1 MFYLQNITMNQMTKV
16 MKNTHQG
23 LLAGIT
29 KTALTL
35 SLLAAGGQSFAQSA
49 ALSEHQETIET
60 YCYECHNYVDFS
72 GGVALDLM
80 ELDNLAPDAETWEH
94 VITKL
99 RGHIM
104 PPIGQPRPDE
114 ETYDSLAGWLE
125 GEMDLLA
132 SEYPQAGR
140 PGLYRLNR
148 TEYATVIRDILGL
161 EVSADIEATLP
172 PDNTSYGFD
181 NIADILGVSPTL
193 LEGYLAAADRISAI
207 SVGDPAFPPEQVQ
220 YPASM
225 SLSQNQHMDGLPF
238 GTRGGLSVEH
248 TFPLDGIYEINTSFL
263 ASSLDALMGLQYPH
277 QFEVSIDGQR
287 VKLVTIG
294 GPADYTLV
302 LENSALALDAI
313 NQRTQ
318 VRMPITAGTHE
329 VTVTF
334 LAKSG
339 ALEMDQLEPFERGH
353 FDAVY
358 IGGNPAVT
366 NLEIA
371 GPFNGRAPSQLTGTR
386 EKIFTCYPNS
396 VAEER
401 ACAEQIFTNLAGQ
414 AYRRPLEQDDI
425 DTLVDFFLAG
435 REDKGTFDAGIQMGL
450 RRMLMDPD
458 FLFRF
463 EVEPVNVQPGENFRI
478 DDIALASRLS
488 FFLWSSVPDQELIS
502 LAEQGLLR
510 DPRVLDEQVV
520 RMLEDPR
527 ANALVENFAGQ
538 WLQLRN
544 LESRAPD
551 FVAFPD
557 FDENLRNAFLQETS
571 LFFES
576 VMREDRN
583 VVDLM
588 TADYTYLNERL
599 ALHYGIDGIYGDH
612 FRRVDMDGHPE
623 RGGLLGQG
631 SILMVTS
638 FPHRTSPVVRG
649 KWILDNILGAEPA
662 DPPDNV
668 PALTENDAD
677 AIDIRSMR
685 ERLADHRADPA
696 CSSCHNIMDPIG
708 LALEK
713 FDGIGRWRDL
723 DEGGIPIDSSGQM
736 ADGTPVNGPIA
747 LKEALIQEE
756 GMFVHTFIDRML
768 TYAIGRGLEY
778 YDKPTIRSIARA
790 AEEEDYRFSVIVQEI
805 AKSLPFQWKQAEMEE
820 AGQVAASVRN

>member
-1 MFYLQNITMNQMTKV
+1 MNCNDINTMK
-16 MKNTHQG
+16 K
-23 LLAGIT
+23 IT
-29 KTALTL
+29 KSLQGVL
-35 SLLAAGGQSFAQSA
+35 SLSVLSVLGAGHAQAQSSSMA
-49 ALSEHQETIET
+49 EHQATIET

-80 ELDNLAPDAETWEH
+80 ELDNLSADAETWEH

-99 RGHIM
+99 RGHLM
-104 PPIGQPRPDE
+104 PPVGQPRPDE

-132 SEYPQAGR
+132 EQYPNPGR

-148 TEYATVIRDILGL
+148 TEYATVIQDILGM
-161 EVSADIEATLP
+161 EVSAEIEATLP

-207 SVGDPAFPPEQVQ
+207 AVGDPAFPPEQVQ
-220 YPASM
+220 YPASI

-238 GTRGGLSVEH
+238 GTRGGMAIDH
-248 TFPLDGIYEINTSFL
+248 IFPLDGVYEINTSFL
-263 ASSLDALMGLQYPH
+263 ASSLDALMGLQFPH
-277 QFEVSIDGQR
+277 QFEVSVDGQR

-302 LENSALALDAI
+302 LENSALALEAI

-318 VRMPITAGTHE
+318 VRLPLTAGEHT

-339 ALEMDQLEPFERGH
+339 ALDMDQLEPFERGH

-366 NLEIA
+366 NVEIA
-371 GPFNGRAPSQLTGTR
+371 GPFNGVAPRQMTATR
-386 EKIFTCYPNS
+386 QKVFSCYPNS

-414 AYRRPLEQDDI
+414 AYRRPLEDDDLDVLI
-425 DTLVDFFLAG
+425 DFFLAG

-463 EVEPVNVQPGENFRI
+463 EVEPVNIQPGDNFKI
-478 DDIALASRLS
+478 SDMALASRLS

-502 LAEQGLLR
+502 LAEQGLLS
-510 DPRVLDEQVV
+510 DPRVLDEQVL
-520 RMLEDPR
+520 RMLRDPK

-557 FDENLRNAFLQETS
+557 FDENLRNAFREETT
-571 LFFES
+571 LFFNS

-583 VVDLM
+583 IVDLM

-599 ALHYGIDGIYGDH
+599 AVHYGIPGIYGDH
-612 FRRVDMDGHPE
+612 FRRVELEGHPE

-631 SILMVTS
+631 SILTVTS

-649 KWILDNILGAEPA
+649 KWVLDNILGAEPA

-668 PALTENDAD
+668 PALDENSAD

-696 CSSCHNIMDPIG
+696 CSSCHNVMDPIG
-708 LALEK
+708 LAMEK

-736 ADGTPVNGPIA
+736 ADGTPVDGPIA
-747 LKEALIQEE
+747 LKDALIAEE
-756 GMFVHTFIDRML
+756 DMFVTTFINRML
-768 TYAIGRGLEY
+768 TYSIGRGLEY
-778 YDKPTIRSIARA
+778 YDKPTIRAIARTA
-790 AEEEDYRFSVIVQEI
+790 KEEDYRFSVIVQEI
-805 AKSLPFQWKQAEMEE
+805 AKSLPFQWKQAEPE
-820 AGQVAASVRN
+820 ATEQVASSVRN

>member
-1 MFYLQNITMNQMTKV
+1 MNCLEINI
-16 MKNTHQG
+16 MKK
-23 LLAGIT
+23 IT
-29 KTALTL
+29 KSLSGAVALSVL
-35 SLLAAGGQSFAQSA
+35 SAMGMGQAYAQSS
-49 ALSEHQETIET
+49 ALAEHQATIET

-80 ELDNLAPDAETWEH
+80 ELDNLSADAETWEH

-99 RGHIM
+99 RGHLM
-104 PPIGQPRPDE
+104 PPVGQPRPDE

-132 SEYPQAGR
+132 EQYPNPGR

-148 TEYATVIRDILGL
+148 TEYATVIGDILGM

-207 SVGDPAFPPEQVQ
+207 AVGDPAFPPEQVQ

-225 SLSQNQHMDGLPF
+225 ALSQNQHMDGLPF
-238 GTRGGLSVEH
+238 GTRGGMAIDH
-248 TFPLDGIYEINTSFL
+248 NFPLDGVYEINTSFL
-263 ASSLDALMGLQYPH
+263 ASSLDALMGLQFPH

-318 VRMPITAGTHE
+318 VRVPLTAGVHK

-339 ALEMDQLEPFERGH
+339 ALDMDQLEPFERGH

-366 NLEIA
+366 NVEIA
-371 GPFNGRAPSQLTGTR
+371 GPFNGAAPRAMTATR
-386 EKIFTCYPNS
+386 QKIFTCTPNS

-414 AYRRPLEQDDI
+414 AYRRPLEEDDI
-425 DTLVDFFLAG
+425 EVLMDFFLAG
-435 REDKGTFDAGIQMGL
+435 REDKGTFDGGIQMGL

-463 EVEPVNVQPGENFRI
+463 EVEPVDIQPGENFRI
-478 DDIALASRLS
+478 SDMALASRLS

-502 LAEQGLLR
+502 LAEQGRLSDPNVLDQQVMR
-510 DPRVLDEQVV
+510 MLADPRSE
-520 RMLEDPR
+520 
-527 ANALVENFAGQ
+527 ALVQNFAGQ

-557 FDENLRNAFLQETS
+557 FDENLRNAFREETT
-571 LFFES
+571 LFFNS

-583 VVDLM
+583 IVDLM

-599 ALHYGIDGIYGDH
+599 AVHYGIDGIYGDH
-612 FRRVDMDGHPE
+612 FRRVDLEGHPE

-631 SILMVTS
+631 SILTVTS

-649 KWILDNILGAEPA
+649 KWVLDNILGAEPA

-668 PALTENDAD
+668 PALDENSAD

-696 CSSCHNIMDPIG
+696 CSSCHNVMDPIG
-708 LALEK
+708 LAMEK
-713 FDGIGRWRDL
+713 FDGIGRWREL

-747 LKEALIQEE
+747 LKDALIAEE
-756 GMFVHTFIDRML
+756 DMFVTTFINRML
-768 TYAIGRGLEY
+768 TYAVGRGLEY
-778 YDKPTIRSIARA
+778 YDKPTIRAIARSA
-790 AEEEDYRFSVIVQEI
+790 KDEDYRFSVIVQEI
-805 AKSLPFQWKQAEMEE
+805 AKSLPFQWKQAEAEGTE
-820 AGQVAASVRN
+820 QVASSVRN